1 MAEDCIFCAIV
12 AGQAPAE
19 ILDQDEH
26 TVAFLD
32 INPWS
37 RGHSLVVPRR
47 HSRNLYDIDGADL
60 EHTLVAAKRLA
71 IQLRDSLSCQDVTL
85 LNSSE
90 SAAWQ
95 VVPHF
100 HVHLIPRYSDDDL
113 SFPRPEKANASELAQ
128 VAAELRG

>member
-1 MAEDCIFCAIV
+1 MNKDCIFCAIV
-12 AGQAPAE
+12 AGKAPAE
-19 ILDQDEH
+19 ILDQDDH

-47 HSRNLYDIDGADL
+47 HAKNLYEIDQADL
-60 EHTLVAAKRLA
+60 EHSFIAAKRLA
-71 IQLRDSLSCQDVTL
+71 TRLRESLPCQDMTL

-95 VVPHF
+95 VVQHF
-100 HVHLIPRYSDDDL
+100 HVHLIPRYADDDL
-113 SFPRPEKANASELAQ
+113 RFPRPERVDAGELAQ